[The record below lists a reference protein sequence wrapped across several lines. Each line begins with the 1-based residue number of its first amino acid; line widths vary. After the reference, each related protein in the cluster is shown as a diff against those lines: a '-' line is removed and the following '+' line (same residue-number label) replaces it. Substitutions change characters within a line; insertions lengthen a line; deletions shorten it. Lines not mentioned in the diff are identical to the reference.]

1 MHAIQSQ
8 LLQAFGAIFGK
19 GHTILLLYSGRTQL
33 HFYPG
38 ASERSHQKDLLE
50 QLNTRIERGGQR
62 VQRAVILRSR
72 TRFLEEQKSMASRQR
87 TNTSPTNCT
96 IVSAG
101 SPTAV
106 RVALAGDTARTG
118 MPTGTKG
125 HACDLPILARPV
137 RRRAAAMR
145 LLLRRLRPDMLRA
158 HHGTVSKLTVL
169 ANSSF

>member
-8 LLQAFGAIFGK
+8 LLQAFGAIFGN

-62 VQRAVILRSR
+62 VQRSVILRSR

-96 IVSAG
+96 IV
-101 SPTAV
+101 
-106 RVALAGDTARTG
+106 LKEELD
-118 MPTGTKG
+118 K
-125 HACDLPILARPV
+125 
-137 RRRAAAMR
+137 RAKYIVFLFSR
-145 LLLRRLRPDMLRA
+145 NYHEP
-158 HHGTVSKLTVL
+158 SC
-169 ANSSF
+169 N